1 MSAVRNNSSSN
12 DFSSIF
18 QNRTI
23 ALLLVS
29 ILGLFLEMLLIRWI
43 STEIRIFAYLQN
55 TVLVVCFLGLGMG
68 CFTSRE
74 PIRFRRLLIPLAV
87 LTTILAVPT
96 LDRAGTRH

>member
-1 MSAVRNNSSSN
+1 MGQSDGVLERD
-12 DFSSIF
+12 DFARF
-18 QNRTI
+18 GLANRTL
-23 ALLLVS
+23 ALFLVS

-74 PIRFRRLLIPLAV
+74 PIRFRRLLLPLAA
-87 LTTILAVPT
+87 LTTILAVPM
-96 LDRAGTRH
+96 LSSAACG